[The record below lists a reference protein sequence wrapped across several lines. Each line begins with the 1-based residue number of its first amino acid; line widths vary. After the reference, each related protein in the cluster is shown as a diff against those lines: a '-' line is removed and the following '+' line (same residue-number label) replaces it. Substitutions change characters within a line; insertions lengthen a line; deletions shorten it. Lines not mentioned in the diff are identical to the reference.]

1 MGGWFSKPKVQP
13 APVVEEIKDTG
24 AEDLKKRKRLY
35 ATEGEERGDE
45 VLSVAGSNR
54 GAISANRN
62 KMFS

>member
-1 MGGWFSKPKVQP
+1 MGGWFSKPKTSP
-13 APVVEEIKDTG
+13 APVVQEIEDTG

-45 VLSVAGSNR
+45 VLSVAGSTK
-54 GAISANRN
+54 GAVSSGRK

>member
-1 MGGWFSKPKVQP
+1 MGGWFSKPKTNP
-13 APVVEEIKDTG
+13 APVVKELEDTG

-45 VLSVAGSNR
+45 VLSVAGSNK

-62 KMFS
+62 KIFS